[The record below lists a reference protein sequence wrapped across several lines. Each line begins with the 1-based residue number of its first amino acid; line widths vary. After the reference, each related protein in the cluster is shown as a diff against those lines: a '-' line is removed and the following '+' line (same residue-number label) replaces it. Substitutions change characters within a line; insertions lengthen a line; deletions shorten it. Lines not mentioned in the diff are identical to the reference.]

1 MEYEI
6 LDGDQPKLTIK
17 RVGFGPRFA
26 AMMIDSIL
34 FLAVISSITFGLIAI
49 GLTDFLSAKGLGTLN
64 LNEDAYEQLEKMIS
78 QVMNIDHYFVFVAVS
93 PLLGFLYNLIE
104 GFAGASPGKMIL
116 GLKIAN
122 QDGTEADIKTYMIRW
137 ALKNA
142 SGILSFLTILTS
154 ITLFNS
160 IGSSLGF
167 AFFVGCFFVLG
178 ENKQGFHDMI
188 SKTAIYRNRDLI

>member
-1 MEYEI
+1 MDYEI
-6 LDGDQPKLTIK
+6 LDGDQPKETVK

-34 FLAVISSITFGLIAI
+34 FLIVITSITFGLIAL
-49 GLTDFLSAKGLGTLN
+49 GLTEFFSAKGLATLN
-64 LNEDAYEQLEKMIS
+64 LDEDAYEQLEKMIS
-78 QVMNIDHYFVFVAVS
+78 QVMNIDHYFAFVAIS

-122 QDGTEADIKTYMIRW
+122 QDGSEADIKTYMIRW
-137 ALKNA
+137 ALKNS
-142 SGILSFLTILTS
+142 SGILSFLTILTT
-154 ITLFNS
+154 ITFFNT
-160 IGSSLGF
+160 IGSSFGF

-188 SKTAIYRNRDLI
+188 SKTAVYRNRDII